1 MFGVSLHKHGFFMH
15 SRMRFSH
22 VCAHLHVAACGSS
35 EGFRWQ
41 AYRTFSASTPVPR
54 PRCEGKCR
62 EGRYGSS
69 PQDDS
74 PRSIGLPPDQA
85 KKTNQASGRIS
96 SVSTCA
102 KEKNTRLIPQKKQ
115 ADQANSG
122 RQDHT
127 GALRPSMHLHLF
139 AQCIHACEHMLLIH
153 PASLQT
159 SPLTTTPLPC
169 TAAAVST
176 RALSLAATLR

>member
-1 MFGVSLHKHGFFMH
+1 M
-15 SRMRFSH
+15 
-22 VCAHLHVAACGSS
+22 AACGSS

-41 AYRTFSASTPVPR
+41 SYHTLGASTPVPR

-62 EGRYGSS
+62 EGRYSSS

-74 PRSIGLPPDQA
+74 PRSDGLPSEQA
-85 KKTNQASGRIS
+85 KKTNQASSRRS
-96 SVSTCA
+96 SVNTCA
-102 KEKNTRLIPQKKQ
+102 KEKKTRLIPQNKQ
-115 ADQANSG
+115 TDQANSG

-139 AQCIHACEHMLLIH
+139 AQCIHASEHMLLIH

-159 SPLTTTPLPC
+159 SLLTTTPLPC

>member
-1 MFGVSLHKHGFFMH
+1 MACPHLCIARFMSAESLHKPCLFMH
-15 SRMRFSH
+15 SRMRFSN

-35 EGFRWQ
+35 ECFRWP
-41 AYRTFSASTPVPR
+41 AYRTFIASTPVPR

-69 PQDDS
+69 PQGDS

-102 KEKNTRLIPQKKQ
+102 KEKNTRLISQNKQ
-115 ADQANSG
+115 TNQANSG

-127 GALRPSMHLHLF
+127 RPSFFMHSRMRFSHVFAHLHV
-139 AQCIHACEHMLLIH
+139 AACGSSEGF
-153 PASLQT
+153 P
-159 SPLTTTPLPC
+159 
-169 TAAAVST
+169 
-176 RALSLAATLR
+176 LAAISYV